1 MKDKIV
7 IVGHGLAGSVLA
19 HTFLRKGIRV
29 MVLDAKMAHSASRV
43 SVGLINPF
51 IGPKFNIP
59 DDFSLCM
66 NQNFE
71 FFNNIEKN
79 CGEEYLHPIELHR
92 VFQNSQQQEKWK
104 LLSQTYRGRQLSSQD
119 CQNLGFD
126 APLGAGI
133 TKAWK
138 LKVKKFLSFSE
149 NHLASIS
156 SFREEVF
163 KPSKWKNETIIF
175 CDGYR
180 SIQHEWFSQL
190 PFNPAQGD
198 VLKIESRLRLTLSNG
213 SWHLPCE
220 AEHTA
225 RIGSNWKHQD
235 IESGPTEE
243 AKREI
248 RKKISYLP
256 NSESSKV
263 LEHSSG
269 VRSGTIDRQPMIG
282 RHPHK
287 ENYYLFN
294 GFGSRGCTTIAKNA
308 QDIAGFLLNGR
319 LLPSQVDLTR
329 FLK

>member
-1 MKDKIV
+1 
-7 IVGHGLAGSVLA
+7 
-19 HTFLRKGIRV
+19 
-29 MVLDAKMAHSASRV
+29 MVLDAKMAHAASQV

-59 DDFSLCM
+59 EDFSSCM

-79 CGEEYLHPIELHR
+79 ISNKYLQPIELYR
-92 VFQNSQQQEKWK
+92 VFQNSNQQEKWK
-104 LLSQTYRGRQLSSQD
+104 LLSQTYRGSQLSSQD
-119 CQNLGFD
+119 CQKLGFY

-149 NHLASIS
+149 NHLASLS

-163 KPSKWKNETIIF
+163 KPTKWKDETIIF

-180 SIQHEWFSQL
+180 STQNEWFGQL
-190 PFNPAQGD
+190 PFHPAQGD
-198 VLKIESRLRLTLSNG
+198 VLKVESPLRLNLSNG
-213 SWHLPCE
+213 SWHLPCQPT
-220 AEHTA
+220 HTS

-248 RKKISYLP
+248 LKKISYLP
-256 NSESSKV
+256 NTKTSKV
-263 LEHSSG
+263 LVHSSG
-269 VRSGTIDRQPMIG
+269 VRSGTIDRQPIIG
-282 RHPHK
+282 RHPYK
-287 ENYYLFN
+287 KNYYLFN

-308 QDIAGFLLNGR
+308 EHIADFLLSGKP
-319 LLPSQVDLTR
+319 LPSQVDLAR
-329 FLK
+329 FFK

>member
-1 MKDKIV
+1 M
-7 IVGHGLAGSVLA
+7 LA
-19 HTFLRKGIRV
+19 HTFLRRGIQV
-29 MVLDAKMAHSASRV
+29 TILDAKMAHSASEV

-59 DDFSLCM
+59 EDFSLCM
-66 NQNFE
+66 SQNFE
-71 FFNNIEKN
+71 FFDNIEKKI
-79 CGEEYLHPIELHR
+79 GENILQPIELYR
-92 VFQNSQQQEKWK
+92 VFQNSNQQEKWK
-104 LLSQTYRGRQLSSQD
+104 LLSQTYRGSQLSSQD
-119 CQNLGFD
+119 CQKLGFY

-163 KPSKWKNETIIF
+163 QPSKWKNKKIIF

-180 SIQHEWFSQL
+180 STQHEWFSQL
-190 PFNPAQGD
+190 PLNPAQGD
-198 VLKIESRLRLTLSNG
+198 VLKVESRLQLNLSNG

-220 AEHTA
+220 AEHIA

-235 IESGPTEE
+235 IESGPSEE

-248 RKKISYLP
+248 IKKINYLP
-256 NSESSKV
+256 NRENLKV
-263 LEHSSG
+263 IEHNSG

-287 ENYYLFN
+287 ENFYLFN
-294 GFGSRGCTTIAKNA
+294 GFGSRGCTTIARNTEHFA
-308 QDIAGFLLNGR
+308 DFILLGKR
-319 LLPSQVDLTR
+319 LPSQVDLTR

>member
-1 MKDKIV
+1 
-7 IVGHGLAGSVLA
+7 
-19 HTFLRKGIRV
+19 
-29 MVLDAKMAHSASRV
+29 MVLDAKMAHSASEV

-59 DDFSLCM
+59 EDFSLCM
-66 NQNFE
+66 SQNFE

-79 CGEEYLHPIELHR
+79 SGENNLQPIELYR
-92 VFQNSQQQEKWK
+92 VFQNSNQREKWK
-104 LLSQTYRGRQLSSQD
+104 LLSQTYRGSQLSSQD
-119 CQNLGFD
+119 CQNLGFC

-149 NHLASIS
+149 NHLTSLN

-163 KPSKWKNETIIF
+163 QASKWKNETIIF

-180 SIQHEWFSQL
+180 SIQHEWFSLL

-198 VLKIESRLRLTLSNG
+198 VLKVKSRPRLNLSNG
-213 SWHLPCE
+213 SWHLPCQ

-225 RIGSNWKHQD
+225 KIGSNWKHED
-235 IESGPTEE
+235 IESGPSEE

-248 RKKISYLP
+248 IRKINYLP
-256 NSESSKV
+256 NSGNFKI
-263 LEHSSG
+263 LEHTSG

-287 ENYYLFN
+287 ENFYLFN
-294 GFGSRGCTTIAKNA
+294 GFGSRGCTTIARNA
-308 QDIAGFLLNGR
+308 EYFADFLLKGKT
-319 LLPSQVDLTR
+319 LPSQIDLMR